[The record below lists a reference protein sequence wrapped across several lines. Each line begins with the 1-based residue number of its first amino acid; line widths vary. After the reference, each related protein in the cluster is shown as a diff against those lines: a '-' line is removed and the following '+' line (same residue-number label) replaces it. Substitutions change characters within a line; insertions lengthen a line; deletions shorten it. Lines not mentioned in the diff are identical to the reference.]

1 MCLVNDAVYIAK
13 YKDGKNAGKWT
24 ATGKQFQVPY
34 VFKKL
39 FSKEEILFEDKCE
52 TMSVNT
58 ALYLD
63 MNEGLEDVS
72 VYETLLNIR
81 RSNKQTTKFT
91 KKELALLDE
100 YSDLSEEELT
110 EAIAKGHNYHFIGK
124 VGNFCPIKPGLGG
137 GELLREGKDKN
148 GNVKYSAAT
157 GSKGYRWLESE
168 MVKTLNKE
176 DDIDISYYVAMTDTA
191 VSTIAQYGDFEAFV
205 S

>member
-13 YKDGKNAGKWT
+13 YKNGKHAGEWT

-39 FSKEEILFEDKCE
+39 FSKEEILFEDLCE

-63 MNEGLEDVS
+63 MNEGLENVS
-72 VYETLLNIR
+72 EYETALTIR
-81 RSNKQTTKFT
+81 KSNNPNNKFT
-91 KKELALLDE
+91 KKEIMT
-100 YSDLSEEELT
+100 SDKYAGLSIEDLEN
-110 EAIAKGHNYHFIGK
+110 AISNGHDYRFIGK

-137 GELLREGKDKN
+137 GELLRECKDKD
-148 GNVKYSAAT
+148 GNIKYSAAT

-168 MVKTLNKE
+168 MVRTLNKQ
-176 DDIDISYYVAMTDTA
+176 DDIDISYYVAMVDTA
-191 VSTIAQYGDFEAFV
+191 VSTISQYGDFEWFAG
-205 S
+205 